1 MVLRVVG
8 SSNVYLSY
16 STHTTCIKSSFGD
29 FGHHSWCYDRG
40 VVRLEKLEIIHCV
53 TVVRSSRAIPHSPDA
68 SKARLEIWDTIHGVT
83 VSQPMSRSTHTHTHF
98 LAHEWHVQSMK
109 AGRRWSKFVNFF
121 ARYEYRAVCRT
132 VPRAR
137 FVVARAQK
145 AAGYGDHFHGRK
157 RLWELRFRLQ
167 CSCSSAWVAERT
179 VACRRFSQLAHEHA
193 RLRGCQGRLQ
203 FVSHLKLK
211 SRHVDAFHNALP
223 SHTVQTWDSR
233 RLPQLSRRFVLAR
246 REAKS

>member
-132 VPRAR
+132 VP
-137 FVVARAQK
+137 
-145 AAGYGDHFHGRK
+145 GRVS
-157 RLWELRFRLQ
+157 LWRERKKLQ
-167 CSCSSAWVAERT
+167 VMETTSMAESDFGSSAF
-179 VACRRFSQLAHEHA
+179 ACSALAA
-193 RLRGCQGRLQ
+193 VRGLPKGR
-203 FVSHLKLK
+203 
-211 SRHVDAFHNALP
+211 
-223 SHTVQTWDSR
+223 
-233 RLPQLSRRFVLAR
+233 
-246 REAKS
+246 